1 MTKRGRITISK
12 TGAVAVP
19 DVPVWMTLPEIA
31 EMFGVFEYY
40 VRKVIKSIYRNK
52 ELYEFETMKYVKQ
65 SNGISFDVYSLE
77 IVMAVTF
84 KIQSKR
90 SRMFRQFLMKRLYS
104 GTSSNTTTTPPVYLV
119 VYKDG
124 FNRKGREKGN
134 WYN

>member
-1 MTKRGRITISK
+1 MKRGIITISE
-12 TGAVAVP
+12 TGTVTVP
-19 DVPVWMTLPEIA
+19 EVPVWMTLPEIA
-31 EMFGVFEYY
+31 DMLGVFEYD
-40 VRKVIKSIYRNK
+40 VRRVIKSIYRNK

-90 SRMFRQFLMKRLYS
+90 SRMFRQFLMKRAYS
-104 GTSSNTTTTPPVYLV
+104 GKDNTITPPVYLV

-124 FNRKGREKGN
+124 FNRKGRKKGN
-134 WYN
+134 MYN

>member
-1 MTKRGRITISK
+1 MKRGIITISE
-12 TGAVAVP
+12 TGTVTMP

-31 EMFGVFEYY
+31 DILGVFECN
-40 VRKVIKSIYRNK
+40 VRRSIKSIYRNE

-65 SNGISFDVYSLE
+65 SDGISYDVYNLE
-77 IVMAVTF
+77 MVMAVAF
-84 KIQSKR
+84 KMQSKR

-124 FNRKGREKGN
+124 FNRQGRKKGN
-134 WYN
+134 IYN

>member
-1 MTKRGRITISK
+1 MKRGIITISE
-12 TGAVAVP
+12 TGTVIVP
-19 DVPVWMTLPEIA
+19 EVPVWMTLPEIA
-31 EMFGVFEYY
+31 DMLGVFEYD
-40 VRKVIKSIYRNK
+40 VRRVIKSIYRNK

>member
-1 MTKRGRITISK
+1 MKRGMITISE
-12 TGAVAVP
+12 TGAVVMP

-31 EMFGVFEYY
+31 DMLGVFEYD
-40 VRKVIKSIYRNK
+40 VRRVIKSIYRNK